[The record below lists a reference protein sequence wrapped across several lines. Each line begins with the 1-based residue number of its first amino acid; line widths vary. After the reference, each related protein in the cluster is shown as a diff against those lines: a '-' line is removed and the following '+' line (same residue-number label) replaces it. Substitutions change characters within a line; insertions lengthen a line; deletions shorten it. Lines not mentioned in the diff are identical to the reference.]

1 MADNYIPQIDYTSR
15 DYSSIREDL
24 VDLIQYFAPEWTNR
38 DPADFGMTIL
48 EAVAFMGDNLHY
60 YIDRAANEG
69 FITTASQRDNVLQ
82 LARLLGYQAT
92 DNTAS
97 TVTLT
102 FQNSTASAITVP
114 ALTQVATS
122 NIVSSS
128 SQQIIFETNSAV
140 TVPAKA
146 SGGTITVK
154 ATQGVTVG
162 VNPVEII
169 GTSTGEVNQVF
180 QLAKSPVIDGS
191 VKITVGAVTYTQVP
205 YLIDYN
211 NSDPVF
217 STYTNSENTTF
228 VVFGDNISG
237 RVPPVNSQ
245 ITAVYRIGGG
255 AIGNVGANTISYILT
270 NGASGLT
277 VKNQYIDASDS
288 GAASGGAD
296 RESTDAIRV
305 NAPSSVRSLDRAVAT
320 ADYAAL
326 AVKGGASKA
335 VAVSDVYTSVTIY
348 MAPFGDKGV
357 TSDGVTASTTF
368 NNLKAVIDEFLVDK
382 IPANTSVTYQ
392 PPSYVDTYITATI
405 TCLPQYKQ
413 SIIQAN
419 VTAALD
425 TLFNIDNVVFADRI
439 TTSDVMSTI
448 NSIEGVAYVELE
460 KMVRA
465 DEDITK
471 VVDQKTLSA
480 QGLATL
486 RTTTTHGLKIGDI
499 VKVTGVDNDFNGVY
513 AVTTIPSTTTFTYT
527 AIGTAVN
534 ATTVVGGAVTLLKVG
549 AIVCDLNEIPQKKT
563 WTLTLSGGITI

>member
-15 DYSSIREDL
+15 DYASIREDL
-24 VDLIQYFAPEWTNR
+24 IDLIQYFAPEWTNR
-38 DPADFGMTIL
+38 DPADFGITIL
-48 EAVAFMGDNLHY
+48 EAFAFMGDNLNY
-60 YIDRAANEG
+60 YLDRAANEG

-102 FQNSTASAITVP
+102 FQNSTTSAIVVP

-122 NIVSSS
+122 NVVSSGS
-128 SQQIIFETNSAV
+128 SQIIFETNSAV

-154 ATQGVTVG
+154 ATQGTTVS
-162 VNPVEII
+162 NEKI
-169 GTSTGEVNQVF
+169 GTSTGEVNQIF
-180 QLAKSPVIDGS
+180 ELAKSPVIEGS
-191 VKITVGAVTYTQVP
+191 VTILVGSVTYTRVP

-228 VVFGDNISG
+228 IVFGDNISG
-237 RVPPVNSQ
+237 RVPPVNAE
-245 ITAVYRIGGG
+245 IFATYRIGGG
-255 AIGNVGANTISYILT
+255 AVGNVGANTISYIIT

-277 VKNQYIDASDS
+277 VKNQYIDATDS

-305 NAPSSVRSLDRAVAT
+305 NAPSSLRSLDRAVST

-335 VAVSDVYTSVTIY
+335 VAVANVYTSVTVY

-357 TSDGVTASTTF
+357 TGDGVTPSTTF
-368 NNLKAVIDEFLVDK
+368 NNLKTTISSYLIDK
-382 IPANTSVTYQ
+382 IPANTTVTFQ
-392 PPSYVDTYITATI
+392 PPRYVDTLLDATV

-425 TLFNIDNVVFADRI
+425 QLFDIDNVVFADRI
-439 TTSDVMSTI
+439 SINDVTSAI
-448 NSIEGVAYVELE
+448 NSVEGVAYVEME
-460 KMVRA
+460 KLTRS

-471 VVDQKTLSA
+471 IVDQKTLTSG
-480 QGLATL
+480 GLATL
-486 RTTTTHGLKIGDI
+486 RTTAVHGLKIGDT
-499 VKVTGVDNDFNGVY
+499 VKVTGIDADFNGVY
-513 AVTTIPSTTTFTYT
+513 VVTTVPSTTTFTYT
-527 AIGTAVN
+527 AIGTAIS
-534 ATTVVGGAVTLLKVG
+534 ATAVVGGGVTKLQVNE
-549 AIVCDLNEIPQKKT
+549 IICDLDEIPQKKT

>member
-15 DYSSIREDL
+15 DYASIREDL
-24 VDLIQYFAPEWTNR
+24 IDLIQYFAPEWTNR
-38 DPADFGMTIL
+38 DPADFGITIL
-48 EAVAFMGDNLHY
+48 EAFAFMGDNLNY
-60 YIDRAANEG
+60 YLDRAANEG

-102 FQNSTASAITVP
+102 FQNSTTSSIVVP

-122 NIVSSS
+122 NVVSST
-128 SQQIIFETNSAV
+128 SQQVVFETNSAV

-154 ATQGVTVG
+154 ATQGTTVS
-162 VNPVEII
+162 NEKI
-169 GTSTGEVNQVF
+169 GTSTGEVNQIF
-180 QLAKSPVIDGS
+180 ELAKSPVIDGS
-191 VKITVGAVTYTQVP
+191 ITLLVGSVAYNRVP

-228 VVFGDNISG
+228 VLFGDNISG
-237 RVPPVNSQ
+237 RVPPVNAE
-245 ITAVYRIGGG
+245 IFATYRIGGG
-255 AIGNVGANTISYILT
+255 AVGNVGANTISYIIT
-270 NGASGLT
+270 NGVSGLT

-305 NAPSSVRSLDRAVAT
+305 NAPSSLRSLDRAVST

-335 VAVSDVYTSVTIY
+335 VAVANVYTSVTVY

-357 TSDGVTASTTF
+357 TGDGVTASTTF
-368 NNLKAVIDEFLVDK
+368 NNLKTAIGSYFIDK
-382 IPANTSVTYQ
+382 IPANTTVTFQ
-392 PPSYVDTYITATI
+392 PPSYVKTLLDATI

-413 SIIQAN
+413 SIVQAN

-425 TLFNIDNVVFADRI
+425 QLFNIDNVVFADRI
-439 TTSDVMSTI
+439 STNDVSSAI
-448 NSIEGVAYVELE
+448 NGVEGVAYVELE
-460 KMVRA
+460 KLTRL

-480 QGLATL
+480 GGLATL
-486 RTTTTHGLKIGDI
+486 RTTAVHGLKIGDT
-499 VKVTGVDNDFNGVY
+499 VKVTGIDADFNGIYV
-513 AVTTIPSTTTFTYT
+513 VTTIPSTTTFTYT
-527 AIGTAVN
+527 AIGTAISATSVIGGGVTKLQVN
-534 ATTVVGGAVTLLKVG
+534 E
-549 AIVCDLNEIPQKKT
+549 IICDLNEIPEKDT
-563 WTLTLSGGITI
+563 WALTLSGGITI

>member
-15 DYSSIREDL
+15 DYASIREDL
-24 VDLIQYFAPEWTNR
+24 IDLIQYFAPEWTNR
-38 DPADFGMTIL
+38 DPADFGITIL
-48 EAVAFMGDNLHY
+48 EAFAFMGDNLNY
-60 YIDRAANEG
+60 YLDRAANEG

-102 FQNSTASAITVP
+102 FQNSTTNAIVVP

-122 NIVSSS
+122 NVVSST
-128 SQQIIFETNSAV
+128 SQQVVFETNSAV

-154 ATQGVTVG
+154 ATQGTTVS
-162 VNPVEII
+162 NEKI
-169 GTSTGEVNQVF
+169 GTSTGEVNQIF
-180 QLAKSPVIDGS
+180 ELAKSPVIDGS
-191 VKITVGAVTYTQVP
+191 ITLLVGSVAYTRVP

-228 VVFGDNISG
+228 VLFGDNISG
-237 RVPPVNSQ
+237 RVPPVNAE
-245 ITAVYRIGGG
+245 IFATYRIGGG
-255 AIGNVGANTISYILT
+255 AVGNVGANVISYIIT

-277 VKNQYIDASDS
+277 VKNQYIDANDS

-305 NAPSSVRSLDRAVAT
+305 NAPSSLRSLDRAVST

-335 VAVSDVYTSVTIY
+335 VAVANVYTSVTVY

-357 TSDGVTASTTF
+357 TGDGVTASTTF
-368 NNLKAVIDEFLVDK
+368 NNLKTAIGSYFIDK
-382 IPANTSVTYQ
+382 IPANTTVTFQ
-392 PPSYVDTYITATI
+392 PPSYVKTLLDATI

-413 SIIQAN
+413 SIVQAN

-425 TLFNIDNVVFADRI
+425 QLFNIDNVVFADRI
-439 TTSDVMSTI
+439 STNDVSSAI
-448 NSIEGVAYVELE
+448 NSVEGVAYVELE
-460 KMVRA
+460 KLTRL

-480 QGLATL
+480 GGLATL
-486 RTTTTHGLKIGDI
+486 RTTAVHGLKIGDT
-499 VKVTGVDNDFNGVY
+499 VKVTGIDADFNGVY
-513 AVTTIPSTTTFTYT
+513 VVTTIPSTTTFTYT
-527 AIGTAVN
+527 AIGTTISATSVIGGGVTKLQVN
-534 ATTVVGGAVTLLKVG
+534 E
-549 AIVCDLNEIPQKKT
+549 IICDLNEIPEKDT